1 MNLKLV
7 SSSGKEQV
15 PMLKDVVKTSVGSVK
30 ELLMMWELE
39 SSQVYY
45 LETMR
50 AGGSIE
56 CDYFSM
62 FASISSIEYLH
73 DEFKCNND

>member
-1 MNLKLV
+1 
-7 SSSGKEQV
+7 
-15 PMLKDVVKTSVGSVK
+15 MLKDVVKTSVGSVK

-56 CDYFSM
+56 CE
-62 FASISSIEYLH
+62 AA
-73 DEFKCNND
+73 